1 MHARVVY
8 CAPRSHQYIPS
19 PLDVECRE
27 AERLESRHEVVAY
40 VRREITQHSPSNAA
54 QSRRGRSTCEGEA
67 AGLGHRSATKNN
79 VPSANATYT
88 SWIFLSSP
96 VLPIG
101 LTNAQVQT
109 RVCSNSQKKKPD
121 WTRVRGE
128 TIFPWRRPP
137 RRRLPDSALDRPQ
150 GPAFTFMPRRLSCFA
165 RFGCAIQLSW
175 VSASHRDKA
184 QDAFIYVRHRPAGP
198 ILSYI
203 RPLVLPVFGKIGRL
217 IQV

>member
-1 MHARVVY
+1 VVY

-101 LTNAQVQT
+101 LTNARPDGPKHSPKHLRSRIIDQVWYML
-109 RVCSNSQKKKPD
+109 D
-121 WTRVRGE
+121 WEASPLRMG
-128 TIFPWRRPP
+128 WRKFDYSGR
-137 RRRLPDSALDRPQ
+137 
-150 GPAFTFMPRRLSCFA
+150 
-165 RFGCAIQLSW
+165 RFGALQR
-175 VSASHRDKA
+175 VSATEQARKTPTLG
-184 QDAFIYVRHRPAGP
+184 I
-198 ILSYI
+198 I
-203 RPLVLPVFGKIGRL
+203 
-217 IQV
+217 